1 MEVLP
6 DSWFSILYS
15 AAYHYSDNTYHAM
28 PPRDPQFGAL
38 DVPPPALNPPV
49 HTAIS
54 QDWDDFLLDTFG
66 VPITPIAPI
75 VPTAPRPEG
84 LVVNVLRRST
94 SANSAHKIYVD
105 PFSTSFISR
114 MYSAQLPGA
123 RTPGTQLNNRLRQEL
138 DAAII
143 DTDSNFITSYL
154 FPSSCLPFAIDDA
167 LFTKISTTYT
177 TNNGEELHA
186 VWNNIQYQPQEFPSR
201 YTEIATAKWF
211 NEIGEAWRIIRGKKS
226 GESGLTETVRNRLED
241 TTSNG
246 SQTFFWLIS
255 IIIQSLPPS
264 TLLPIGISYKL
275 CAKSHPRRKLA
286 VVSLTPSMQ
295 NPTSCLQLNIIVA
308 LSLHWPS
315 PEIMHS
321 GSQFL
326 TVKARYGTTKLNC
339 TANDPVSYSSL
350 SSLSSCLETMQI

>member
-1 MEVLP
+1 MTCCRQMP
-6 DSWFSILYS
+6 GI
-15 AAYHYSDNTYHAM
+15 YHKSGSH
-28 PPRDPQFGAL
+28 Q
-38 DVPPPALNPPV
+38 
-49 HTAIS
+49 S
-54 QDWDDFLLDTFG
+54 
-66 VPITPIAPI
+66 
-75 VPTAPRPEG
+75 
-84 LVVNVLRRST
+84 
-94 SANSAHKIYVD
+94 
-105 PFSTSFISR
+105 
-114 MYSAQLPGA
+114 
-123 RTPGTQLNNRLRQEL
+123 
-138 DAAII
+138 
-143 DTDSNFITSYL
+143 
-154 FPSSCLPFAIDDA
+154 
-167 LFTKISTTYT
+167 
-177 TNNGEELHA
+177 
-186 VWNNIQYQPQEFPSR
+186 
-201 YTEIATAKWF
+201 
-211 NEIGEAWRIIRGKKS
+211 KS

-246 SQTFFWLIS
+246 SQTLFWLIS

-275 CAKSHPRRKLA
+275 CAKSRPRRKLA

-326 TVKARYGTTKLNC
+326 TVKARFGTTKLNC

>member
-1 MEVLP
+1 
-6 DSWFSILYS
+6 
-15 AAYHYSDNTYHAM
+15 
-28 PPRDPQFGAL
+28 
-38 DVPPPALNPPV
+38 
-49 HTAIS
+49 
-54 QDWDDFLLDTFG
+54 
-66 VPITPIAPI
+66 
-75 VPTAPRPEG
+75 
-84 LVVNVLRRST
+84 
-94 SANSAHKIYVD
+94 
-105 PFSTSFISR
+105 

-123 RTPGTQLNNRLRQEL
+123 RTPGTQLNNCLRQEL

-167 LFTKISTTYT
+167 LFTKISTPYT
-177 TNNGEELHA
+177 TNNGEERRA
-186 VWNNIQYQPQEFPSR
+186 IWNNIQYQPREFPSG
-201 YTEIATAKWF
+201 YTKIATAKWF
-211 NEIGEAWRIIRGKKS
+211 NEIGEALAHYTGKKIQRIWS
-226 GESGLTETVRNRLED
+226 HRNCEKPPGGYDIKRKPDIILVNIDYHSKLT
-241 TTSNG
+241 
-246 SQTFFWLIS
+246 
-255 IIIQSLPPS
+255 S

-275 CAKSHPRRKLA
+275 CAKSRPRRKLA

-308 LSLHWPS
+308 WSLHWPS

-326 TVKARYGTTKLNC
+326 TVKARFGTTKLNW